1 MANIK
6 ETIGLAAISLL
17 FSLFTWALISS
28 YIEEYD
34 LLSME
39 PSSGIVTEK
48 TGTKSLYK
56 PPTYHVRVML
66 PNGQES
72 PYLHRV
78 SKKQLNAIS
87 VGDRI
92 DGYSAHSA
100 DFSTIRDIVYD
111 SFYYFIGIF
120 VLGSIAFCCIVAF
133 VLSIPGIERLEK
145 KTPSKR
151 KKKRKRKKRNK
162 SREQVERSGW
172 RIAWSVIFIFLLFL
186 TPAVINTVR
195 KLWPFGKTE
204 KFAMIVDTNSYV
216 TYRKYE
222 DSAYELTISFK
233 DHAGNH
239 VRVIKDVTNH
249 TYQQYNIGDILP
261 ITYRNANPYDLF
273 VPGTSVWDIFYA
285 ALTAEAFV
293 YMVIIAVTVFVGWA
307 YWTGGRKK
315 KQH

>member
-6 ETIGLAAISLL
+6 ETIGLAVISLL
-17 FSLFTWALISS
+17 FCLFTWALISS

-39 PSSGIVTEK
+39 PASGIVTEK
-48 TGTKSLYK
+48 TGTKSLFK
-56 PPTYHVRVML
+56 PPAYNVRVLL
-66 PNGQES
+66 PNGKES

-87 VGDRI
+87 VGDRVE
-92 DGYSAHSA
+92 GYSAHSA
-100 DFSTIRDIVYD
+100 DFSTIRDIFYD
-111 SFYYFIGIF
+111 SLFYFFGIII
-120 VLGSIAFCCIVAF
+120 LGFIAFCCLVAF
-133 VLSIPGIERLEK
+133 VFSIPGIERLEK

-151 KKKRKRKKRNK
+151 KKKRKRKKRNE

-186 TPAVINTVR
+186 TPAAINTVR

-204 KFAMIVDTNSYV
+204 KHAMIVDTNSYV
-216 TYRKYE
+216 TYRRHE
-222 DSAYELTISFK
+222 DSSYELTISFL

-239 VRVIKDVTNH
+239 IRVIKDVTNH

-273 VPGTSVWDIFYA
+273 VPGTSIWDIYYA
-285 ALTAEAFV
+285 VLTAEAFV

-315 KQH
+315 KA